1 MNNYSPSRAKFM
13 YRVSLRVLFTTI
25 VLLPGLARAQR
36 SPGVLR
42 DIGVRN
48 APDIGNRISTGS
60 RQPLGRSGLSVV
72 FAPTLRQPVES
83 DNPVPLVV
91 TSQFG
96 IHSVSQS
103 PRDRTTT
110 GYHWAVSSL
119 QLGES
124 SKVDTSSHHR
134 NRTTHIVIGV
144 VAGVVGGVLLG
155 KSVDKGRA
163 GCGEERSGATCDWG
177 SGLYEPLFGVIG
189 GAIGGVVGALVPHS

>member
-103 PRDRTTT
+103 TAP
-110 GYHWAVSSL
+110 
-119 QLGES
+119 
-124 SKVDTSSHHR
+124 
-134 NRTTHIVIGV
+134 
-144 VAGVVGGVLLG
+144 LLG
-155 KSVDKGRA
+155 I
-163 GCGEERSGATCDWG
+163 
-177 SGLYEPLFGVIG
+177 IG
-189 GAIGGVVGALVPHS
+189 PYHTYSLANQAKLTQAVTIVTVPRTLLSAWSQA